1 MRMALHLTVVER
13 RESVVTRI
21 LVVDDET
28 ALVELVRSYL
38 EREQYEVLTAV
49 DGHVALDL
57 ARAAQP
63 DLVVL
68 DVMLPMLDGLEVC
81 RQLRQFSD
89 AYVIMLTA
97 RAEEIDTILGLTVGA
112 DDYLT
117 KPFSPRELVARV
129 KALLR
134 RPRQTA
140 TALHTGSELPDDTP
154 APQHW
159 DDLTID
165 EVQHEVT
172 LHGQPVEL
180 TAREFALLLAL
191 ARHPGRVFTRAQL
204 LERVW
209 GDAYYDHHVVDV
221 HIGNLRKKL
230 EADPAHPQYLE
241 TMRGVGYRF
250 RRRRE

>member
-1 MRMALHLTVVER
+1 M
-13 RESVVTRI
+13 TRI

-38 EREQYEVLTAV
+38 EREQYEVLTAAN
-49 DGHVALDL
+49 GRAALDL
-57 ARAAQP
+57 ARSTEV

-68 DVMLPMLDGLEVC
+68 DVMLPVLDGIEVC

-97 RAEEIDTILGLTVGA
+97 RAEEIDKILGLTVGA

-117 KPFSPRELVARV
+117 KPFSPRELVARI

-140 TALHTGSELPDDTP
+140 TARSPGSELPDDAP
-154 APQHW
+154 APQRW
-159 DDLTID
+159 DDLSID
-165 EVQHEVT
+165 EAQHEVT

-191 ARHPGRVFTRAQL
+191 AQHPGRVFTRPQL

-209 GDAYYDHHVVDV
+209 GDAYYDEHVVDV
-221 HIGNLRKKL
+221 HVGNLRKKL
-230 EADPAHPQYLE
+230 EADPAHPHYLE
-241 TMRGVGYRF
+241 TVRGVGYRF

>member
-1 MRMALHLTVVER
+1 M
-13 RESVVTRI
+13 TRS

-38 EREQYEVLTAV
+38 ERERYEVLTAA
-49 DGHVALDL
+49 DGRAALDL

-68 DVMLPMLDGLEVC
+68 DVMLPILDGIEVC

-97 RAEEIDTILGLTVGA
+97 RAEEIDKILGLTVGA

-117 KPFSPRELVARV
+117 KPFSPRELVARI

-140 TALHTGSELPDDTP
+140 AARSPGSGPPDDIP
-154 APQHW
+154 APQRW
-159 DDLTID
+159 DDLMID
-165 EVQHEVT
+165 EAQHEVT

-180 TAREFALLLAL
+180 TAREFALLVAL
-191 ARHPGRVFTRAQL
+191 ARHPGRVFTRPQL
-204 LERVW
+204 LELVW
-209 GDAYYDHHVVDV
+209 GDAYYDEHVVDV
-221 HIGNLRKKL
+221 HVGNLRKKL
-230 EADPAHPQYLE
+230 EADPAHPHYLE
-241 TMRGVGYRF
+241 TVRGVGYRF
-250 RRRRE
+250 RRKRE

>member
-1 MRMALHLTVVER
+1 M
-13 RESVVTRI
+13 TRI
-21 LVVDDET
+21 LVVDDEA

-38 EREQYEVLTAV
+38 EREQYEVLTAG
-49 DGHVALDL
+49 DGSTGLDL
-57 ARAAQP
+57 VRSSQP

-68 DVMLPMLDGLEVC
+68 DVMLPELDGIEVC

-97 RAEEIDTILGLTVGA
+97 RTEEIDKILGLTVGA

-117 KPFSPRELVARV
+117 KPFSPRELVARI

-134 RPRQTA
+134 RPRQT
-140 TALHTGSELPDDTP
+140 GSAPHPHGEPLDDTP
-154 APQHW
+154 PPQHW
-159 DDLTID
+159 DNLTID
-165 EVQHEVT
+165 EAQHEVT
-172 LHGQPVEL
+172 LQGQPVEL

-191 ARHPGRVFTRAQL
+191 SQHPGRVFTRAQL

-209 GDAYYDHHVVDV
+209 GDAYYDDHVVDV

-241 TMRGVGYRF
+241 TVRGVGYRF